1 MDIRGTSYRQVA
13 HMQFAADEAEKM
25 SQLETFWVQ
34 TMDLKH
40 QNLLAYQLD
49 IMVEE
54 IAEVCQRKYVDI
66 NDFFPY
72 KAENGSEWMISKN
85 LQLQDL
91 DEFFKVYL
99 HLDEEEMEAA

>member
-13 HMQFAADEAEKM
+13 HMEFVGEEAERM
-25 SQLETFWVQ
+25 SDLETFWIQ
-34 TMDLKH
+34 SMDRKH

-54 IAEVCQRKYVDI
+54 IAEVCQRKYVDM
-66 NDFFPY
+66 NDFFAY
-72 KAENGSEWMISKN
+72 TAENGSEWMVSKN
-85 LQLQDL
+85 IQLQDM

-99 HLDEEEMEAA
+99 QDEKLLEAA

>member
-13 HMQFAADEAEKM
+13 HMEFVGEEIDKMAD
-25 SQLETFWVQ
+25 LEVFWVQ
-34 TMDLKH
+34 TMDRKH

-54 IAEVCQRKYVDI
+54 IGEVCQRKYVDI
-66 NDFFPY
+66 TDFFPY
-72 KAENGSEWMISKN
+72 TAENGSQWMVSKN
-85 LQLQDL
+85 LQIQDM

-99 HLDEEEMEAA
+99 QMDELEAA

>member
-13 HMQFAADEAEKM
+13 IMQFVGEEAQRM
-25 SQLETFWVQ
+25 SELEVFWVL

-54 IAEVCQRKYVDI
+54 IADICQRKYVDI
-66 NDFFPY
+66 EDFFPY
-72 KAENGSEWMISKN
+72 VAENGSQWMVSKN
-85 LQLQDL
+85 MQIQDL
-91 DEFFKVYL
+91 DLFFKTYL
-99 HLDEEEMEAA
+99 HEEEMEAA